1 MTEQTEAV
9 EQQSP
14 VTEVAEKIQT
24 PQEVKSPEVNE
35 VPKKDSNHNWDE
47 AREVLRLQKQRI
59 EELENRLTQQ
69 TIPSPK
75 EDQDEFEKLDADDY
89 MTVGK
94 AREMAKKLA
103 SKEAA
108 QTAKQVVQEYIQQ
121 QTIVQDEQRMRAKYE
136 DFDYVIEHFAAP
148 MIKNDPAL
156 AYKIQHSKNPAETA
170 YKLAKISDEYEG
182 TQVKQQ
188 TSPKAE
194 KILKNSARPTSSNA
208 VGNSLKSQ
216 AEDFS
221 KMSKQDI
228 WSMSEKYAKGA

>member
-1 MTEQTEAV
+1 MTEETEVVEEQSQVQQVEEQTE
-9 EQQSP
+9 
-14 VTEVAEKIQT
+14 EKQELKT
-24 PQEVKSPEVNE
+24 PEIH
-35 VPKKDSNHNWDE
+35 KKDSNRNWDE

-59 EELENRLTQQ
+59 EDLESKLVEQRVPAKQEEL
-69 TIPSPK
+69 
-75 EDQDEFEKLDADDY
+75 DEFEKLDQDDY

-108 QTAKQVVQEYIQQ
+108 HTAKQVVQEYIQQ
-121 QTIVQDEQRMRAKYE
+121 QKIVQDEQRMRSKCE
-136 DFDYVIEHFAAP
+136 DFDYVIENYAVS

-156 AYKIQHSKNPAETA
+156 AYKIQNSKTPAETA

-182 TQVKQQ
+182 AQVKQQ

-208 VGNSLKSQ
+208 VGNTLRNQ
-216 AEDFS
+216 ADDFS
-221 KMSKQDI
+221 KMSQQDV
-228 WSMSEKYAKGA
+228 WSMSQQYAKGA

>member
-1 MTEQTEAV
+1 MTEKTEIVEEQPQTQEV
-9 EQQSP
+9 IEK
-14 VTEVAEKIQT
+14 TEVKQEEK
-24 PQEVKSPEVNE
+24 VPEL
-35 VPKKDSNHNWDE
+35 PKKDINRNWDE

-59 EELENRLTQQ
+59 EELEARLMEQK
-69 TIPSPK
+69 IPAK
-75 EDQDEFEKLDADDY
+75 QEETDEFEKLDPDDY

-136 DFDYVIEHFAAP
+136 DFDYVIENYAVS

-156 AYKIQHSKNPAETA
+156 AYKIQQSKNPAETA
-170 YKLAKISDEYEG
+170 YKLAKMSDDYEES
-182 TQVKQQ
+182 QMKQQ

-194 KILKNSARPTSSNA
+194 KILKNSSRPTSANA
-208 VGNSLKSQ
+208 VGNTLRNQ
-216 AEDFS
+216 ADDFS
-221 KMSKQDI
+221 KMSQQDI
-228 WSMSEKYAKGA
+228 WAMSQKYAKGA